1 MDINLI
7 DQQIIDSF
15 FKYYKRDVKTIEQNE
30 FEILK
35 EKISQNLQKIIDL
48 SDAKELFLKEFSDY
62 KFSFFH
68 VVAKFG
74 KAEELKKI
82 INVIGIKN
90 LNFSGLGFNFI

>member
-30 FEILK
+30 FGILK

-68 VVAKFG
+68 QK
-74 KAEELKKI
+74 LDCSP
-82 INVIGIKN
+82 
-90 LNFSGLGFNFI
+90 LN